1 MSSEVTNSTVALTDP
16 EVAVY
21 SMQNW
26 LEIGPTL
33 ARVDSVELSEC
44 ALPECSGFE
53 IRYLLLLI
61 AMFLP

>member
-16 EVAVY
+16 EVAVR

-53 IRYLLLLI
+53 VRY
-61 AMFLP
+61 

>member
-33 ARVDSVELSEC
+33 ARVDSVELSKC